1 MKNELVS
8 ILIVTKNSEP
18 YLASAIRSAL
28 EQEYEPA
35 EIIIVDG
42 HSTDRTAEIA
52 RSIEGARYFSQPDQG
67 LANARNFAVQAA
79 KGEFI
84 AFLDSDDV
92 WAAGKL
98 QTQIEYLI
106 ANPDCEATVTW
117 LRYIPERDYE
127 LRHYTKQRQYDP
139 VGYTPSAL
147 VARRGLFEKVGL
159 FDPLFSIGCDAD
171 WFARLFDSRLP
182 FGVVPEY
189 LLNKRLHD
197 TNLSRDIAQS
207 RKETLLLLQN
217 SISRKRKSAGK
228 I

>member
-8 ILIVTKNSEP
+8 IIIVTKNSEQ
-18 YLASAIRSAL
+18 YLASAIDSAL
-28 EQEYEPA
+28 AQEYQPF
-35 EIIIVDG
+35 EIIIVDA

-52 RSIEGARYFSQPDQG
+52 RSIEGVRYFIQPDQG
-67 LANARNFAVQAA
+67 LSNARNFAIQVAEG
-79 KGEFI
+79 KLI

-92 WAAGKL
+92 WAPGKL
-98 QTQIEYLI
+98 RTQIEYLV
-106 ANPDCEATVTW
+106 ANPNCEATVTW
-117 LRYIPERDYE
+117 LKYISDPDYN
-127 LRHYTKQRQYDP
+127 LRHYSKHRPYDP
-139 VGYTPSAL
+139 IGYTPSAL

-159 FDPLFSIGCDAD
+159 FDPLFSVGCAAD

-182 FGVVPEY
+182 FAVIPEF
-189 LLNKRLHD
+189 LLNKRIHD

-207 RKETLLLLQN
+207 RKETMLLLQN